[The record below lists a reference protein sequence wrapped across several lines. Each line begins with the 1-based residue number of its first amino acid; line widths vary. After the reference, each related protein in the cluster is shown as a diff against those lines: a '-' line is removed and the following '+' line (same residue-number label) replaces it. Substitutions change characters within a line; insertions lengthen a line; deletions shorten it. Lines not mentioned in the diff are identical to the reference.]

1 MYIVQAH
8 ICKDINY
15 IYLSL
20 GKAAIHRNC
29 ANSMAGTISG
39 NGTQNLNKLFVPENN
54 HIPSK
59 HKETKFFFI
68 RKIPF

>member
-1 MYIVQAH
+1 
-8 ICKDINY
+8 
-15 IYLSL
+15 
-20 GKAAIHRNC
+20 
-29 ANSMAGTISG
+29 MAGKISG

-68 RKIPF
+68 RKFHFKFFFVSDIQQSETKEHNKYLTS